1 MKKEKIVSLEYIEKI
16 LKEKNVVY
24 DKGKNTIV
32 AMKESEDNGHRLK
45 VSLIF
50 EKIGK
55 EIFASLD
62 DLGWS
67 DHNFIHVKPS
77 EEIIDE
83 YKRKAFEIHQWN

>member
-1 MKKEKIVSLEYIEKI
+1 MNKRKKESLKNIEKM

-24 DKGKNTIV
+24 DKGKNIIV
-32 AMKESEDNGHRLK
+32 AAKKSEDNGHRLK

-50 EKIGK
+50 EKNDK
-55 EIFASLD
+55 EIFATLD

-83 YKRKAFEIHQWN
+83 YKRRAFEIHQRN